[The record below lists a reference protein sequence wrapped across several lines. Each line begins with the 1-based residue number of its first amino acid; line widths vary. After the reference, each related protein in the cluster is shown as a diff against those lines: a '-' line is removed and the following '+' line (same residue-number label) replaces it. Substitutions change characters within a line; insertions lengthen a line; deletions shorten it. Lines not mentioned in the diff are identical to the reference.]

1 MNNSIGTRVG
11 GTSSIKVIKLECT
24 IAKRRNIYEKYS
36 KAEAT
41 GWITPQWLWR
51 GERRGEGGVVSCFRR
66 SPIRGHR
73 CRLEMYMHFNTLK
86 FASRDIYMYM
96 NIVWLPRTNRVFHP
110 NIFHS
115 QISLSSLRLY
125 SSPLRARPC
134 ISRIFLYLYVCRT
147 CAIVKLYLFFDDA
160 FALRSLIPIK
170 GIEIISW

>member
-1 MNNSIGTRVG
+1 MNNSPVTVEG
-11 GTSSIKVIKLECT
+11 GEEG
-24 IAKRRNIYEKYS
+24 R
-36 KAEAT
+36 
-41 GWITPQWLWR
+41 
-51 GERRGEGGVVSCFRR
+51 GGVVSCFRR

-86 FASRDIYMYM
+86 FAPRDIYMYM

-125 SSPLRARPC
+125 SRLSSPLRARPC

-170 GIEIISW
+170 GIEIIS